1 MLKLILVW
9 FIFMR
14 TTNHLKII
22 NEVVVEKIGSEEG
35 TLGTRTRMD
44 LQTYQVRFDILL
56 LNTTNK
62 DFIKKS
68 T

>member
-35 TLGTRTRMD
+35 TLEQEQEWICKRT
-44 LQTYQVRFDILL
+44 
-56 LNTTNK
+56 K
-62 DFIKKS
+62 
-68 T
+68 

>member
-22 NEVVVEKIGSEEG
+22 NEVVEKIGSGEG
-35 TLGTRTRMD
+35 TLEQEQEWICKRT
-44 LQTYQVRFDILL
+44 
-56 LNTTNK
+56 K
-62 DFIKKS
+62 
-68 T
+68 